1 MAIVVRTVGH
11 HPIDVF
17 HRGGFDVDDHFALAR
32 FWIREFLEARW
43 FSKRTQ
49 YGSFHGHLI
58 FFFPLIASRPE
69 PRDGSGLTPEL
80 SGRRPRAP
88 RCYRNA
94 DPGGPLE
101 RIVSPLPRIRILS
114 ATRPSDRWRPYRR
127 KGDMGECRLQS
138 RWLPSR

>member
-1 MAIVVRTVGH
+1 MAVVVRTIRH

-17 HRGGFDVDDHFALAR
+17 QRRGFDVDDHFALAR

-69 PRDGSGLTPEL
+69 PRDGSGLT
-80 SGRRPRAP
+80 
-88 RCYRNA
+88 
-94 DPGGPLE
+94 
-101 RIVSPLPRIRILS
+101 RIRLHLAIYFLPLPRAKRLKGCMLLRTLS
-114 ATRPSDRWRPYRR
+114 RCLGPQASGTLRNESTTGQIWRGRGR
-127 KGDMGECRLQS
+127 GKALH
-138 RWLPSR
+138 